1 MHGPWIRMKK
11 RSIYFDK
18 IYFFKLKN
26 LKLLLLFDP
35 RKGSCTFPFSVHY
48 PVAMVKDWSKG
59 NTNVSSPH
67 LGIEPSF
74 FMKSTCSTTSPE
86 DQVNGRD
93 YVPEGLFRL
102 ALQNALRLLRA
113 LPQD

>member
-1 MHGPWIRMKK
+1 M
-11 RSIYFDK
+11 F
-18 IYFFKLKN
+18 
-26 LKLLLLFDP
+26 
-35 RKGSCTFPFSVHY
+35 
-48 PVAMVKDWSKG
+48 KDWSKG

-93 YVPEGLFRL
+93 YVPEGLFSIAKRPSITPGPSSRL
-102 ALQNALRLLRA
+102 KYLDKDIKIDVPVNCILYAYR
-113 LPQD
+113 PTYYGS